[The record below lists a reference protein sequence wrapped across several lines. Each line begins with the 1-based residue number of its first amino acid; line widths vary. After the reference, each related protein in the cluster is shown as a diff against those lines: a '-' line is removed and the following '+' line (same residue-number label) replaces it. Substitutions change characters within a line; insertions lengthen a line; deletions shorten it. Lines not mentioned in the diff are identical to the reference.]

1 MRPNSS
7 NKRPR
12 GRNRSKNSNPLSRS
26 YESNGPDVK
35 IRGSALQ
42 VADKYAQLARDSQSS
57 GDRVQAEN
65 YLQHAEHYYRIVAS
79 AYEQSNQQ
87 APREQQREPGERN
100 RFDDRQPYRTNEQP
114 NINGFDGVEEDDE
127 GVRSALR
134 FNGNGNGNGNNA
146 SHDDDDGDDEQNA
159 APQQEPAPKPSTSR
173 RRPAKTAR
181 PVEDSADTSDEQPI
195 VEPVIDAA
203 AGTEASEETEAPK
216 PKRRARSTTRRPRA
230 PRRTDD
236 AESADAT
243 AEQQP
248 S

>member
-1 MRPNSS
+1 MRPNNNSS

-79 AYEQSNQQ
+79 AYEQNNQQ

-100 RFDDRQPYRTNEQP
+100 RFDDRQPYRSNEQP
-114 NINGFDGVEEDDE
+114 NINGFDGIEDDDE
-127 GVRSALR
+127 GVRRALR
-134 FNGNGNGNGNNA
+134 FNGDGNNQ
-146 SHDDDDGDDEQNA
+146 DDDDGDDDQSD
-159 APQQEPAPKPSTSR
+159 APQQEAAPRANVSR
-173 RRPAKTAR
+173 RRPARDVRADDNAA
-181 PVEDSADTSDEQPI
+181 PAPPAEPAAEAVSA
-195 VEPVIDAA
+195 EP
-203 AGTEASEETEAPK
+203 GEEAEAPK
-216 PKRRARSTTRRPRA
+216 PKRRARAAPRRPRA

-236 AESADAT
+236 AEPADAT

-248 S
+248 T

>member
-79 AYEQSNQQ
+79 AYEQNNQQ
-87 APREQQREPGERN
+87 QPREQKREEGERN
-100 RFDDRQPYRTNEQP
+100 RFDDRQPYRGNEQP
-114 NINGFDGVEEDDE
+114 NINGFDGIEDDDE
-127 GVRSALR
+127 GMRRSLR
-134 FNGNGNGNGNNA
+134 FNGNNA
-146 SHDDDDGDDEQNA
+146 SQDDDDGDDDD
-159 APQQEPAPKPSTSR
+159 APQQQEAAPKTNGH
-173 RRPAKTAR
+173 KTR
-181 PVEDSADTSDEQPI
+181 KPREPVRAAVSDDDGDEAIAEQPQ
-195 VEPVIDAA
+195 VEALTEV
-203 AGTEASEETEAPK
+203 AGEEAEAPK
-216 PKRRARSTTRRPRA
+216 PKRRTRSATRRPRA

>member
-42 VADKYAQLARDSQSS
+42 VADKYAQLARDAQSS

-87 APREQQREPGERN
+87 QPREQPRESGERN
-100 RFDDRQPYRTNEQP
+100 RFDDRQPYRGNEQP
-114 NINGFDGVEEDDE
+114 NINGFDGMEDDDE
-127 GVRSALR
+127 GVRRALR
-134 FNGNGNGNGNNA
+134 FNGNGNGNSNGH
-146 SHDDDDGDDEQNA
+146 SSDDDDGDDDQSDSREEE
-159 APQQEPAPKPSTSR
+159 APRAQSSR
-173 RRPAKTAR
+173 RRSGPR
-181 PVEDSADTSDEQPI
+181 EQVRADDRHDEQDSDA
-195 VEPVIDAA
+195 EPQAITAE
-203 AGTEASEETEAPK
+203 AGDEAEAPK
-216 PKRRARSTTRRPRA
+216 PKRRTRSATRRPRT
-230 PRRTDD
+230 PRRADD
-236 AESADAT
+236 AEPADAT